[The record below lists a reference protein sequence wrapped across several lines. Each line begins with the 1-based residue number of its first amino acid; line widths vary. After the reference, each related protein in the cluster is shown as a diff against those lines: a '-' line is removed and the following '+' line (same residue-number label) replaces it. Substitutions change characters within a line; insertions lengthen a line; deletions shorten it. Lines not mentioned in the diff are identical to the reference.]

1 MFAPFN
7 TRIVDW
13 NGRRV
18 WLIGASTGIGAAL
31 AQTLL
36 ARGAQVAMSARNQAT
51 LETAAQGST
60 NAMVMP
66 FDATSPQDWASTHAR
81 ICAAWG
87 GLDLVIFCAASY
99 QPMHAWELK
108 ADEVRS
114 SLETNIGNVYY
125 GLEAVLPTMLAQGHG
140 GLAIV
145 ASVAGYVGL
154 PGATL
159 YGPTKAALIN
169 LSELLYTELKPK
181 GLDVYLINP
190 GFVKT
195 RLTARN
201 EFPMPALLTTE
212 QAAEAIVRGFGRGRF
227 EIHFPRRFTSV
238 LKVLRQLPYR
248 LSFALIRR
256 ALGLR

>member
-1 MFAPFN
+1 M
-7 TRIVDW
+7 TV
-13 NGRRV
+13 
-18 WLIGASTGIGAAL
+18 TGWRGGG
-31 AQTLL
+31 TFGMTG
-36 ARGAQVAMSARNQAT
+36 ARGV
-51 LETAAQGST
+51 LVPGS
-60 NAMVMP
+60 
-66 FDATSPQDWASTHAR
+66 
-81 ICAAWG
+81 CG
-87 GLDLVIFCAASY
+87 GGV
-99 QPMHAWELK
+99 
-108 ADEVRS
+108 
-114 SLETNIGNVYY
+114 
-125 GLEAVLPTMLAQGHG
+125 
-140 GLAIV
+140 AIV

-212 QAAEAIVRGFGRGRF
+212 QAAQAIVQGFDRGRF

>member
-13 NGRRV
+13 NGQRV

-31 AQTLL
+31 AQALL
-36 ARGAQVAMSARNQAT
+36 ARGARVAMSARSQAG
-51 LETAAQGST
+51 LEQTARG
-60 NAMVMP
+60 NVHAMVMP
-66 FDATSPQDWASTHAR
+66 FDATNPQEWSSTHDS
-81 ICAAWG
+81 ICNAWD

-108 ADEVRS
+108 ADEVRA
-114 SLETNIGNVYY
+114 SLETNIGNVCY
-125 GLEAVLPTMLAQGHG
+125 GLEAVLPKMMAKAQG

-169 LSELLYTELKPK
+169 LAELLYSDLKPK

-201 EFPMPALLTTE
+201 HFSMPALLTTD
-212 QAAEAIVRGFGRGRF
+212 QAAEAIIKGFGKGKF

-248 LSFALIRR
+248 WRFALIRR
-256 ALGLR
+256 TLGL

>member
-1 MFAPFN
+1 MLAPLN
-7 TRIVDW
+7 TRITDW
-13 NGRRV
+13 KGRRV
-18 WLIGASTGIGAAL
+18 WLVGASSGIGAAL

-36 ARGAQVAMSARNQAT
+36 ARGAKVALSARSRTGLDHVAHQEPNALVLPFNAT
-51 LETAAQGST
+51 NPRAWSA
-60 NAMVMP
+60 
-66 FDATSPQDWASTHAR
+66 THAC
-81 ICAAWG
+81 ICDAWG
-87 GLDLVIFCAASY
+87 DLDLVIFCAASY
-99 QPMHAWELK
+99 QPMHAWELQ
-108 ADEVRS
+108 AEAVRN

-125 GLEAVLPTMLAQGHG
+125 GLEAVLPKMLAKRHG
-140 GLAIV
+140 GLVIV

-169 LSELLYTELKPK
+169 LSELLYAELKQH

-195 RLTARN
+195 RLTERN
-201 EFPMPALLTTE
+201 DFTMPALLTTE
-212 QAAEAIVRGFGRGRF
+212 QAAAAIVQGLGKGKF
-227 EIHFPRRFTSV
+227 EVHFPRRFTNV

-248 LSFALIRR
+248 WQFALVRR

>member
-1 MFAPFN
+1 MLAPFN

-13 NGRRV
+13 SGRRV
-18 WLIGASTGIGAAL
+18 WLIGASSGIGAAL
-31 AQTLL
+31 AQSLL
-36 ARGAQVAMSARNQAT
+36 ARGARVAVSARNRAG
-51 LETAAQGST
+51 LEQVARGESRAL
-60 NAMVMP
+60 VMP
-66 FDATSPQDWASTHAR
+66 FDATSPQAWSATHDS
-81 ICAAWG
+81 ICNAWEAI
-87 GLDLVIFCAASY
+87 DLVIFCAASY
-99 QPMHAWELK
+99 QPLHAWELK

-114 SLETNIGNVYY
+114 SLETNVGNVYY
-125 GLEAVLPTMLAQGHG
+125 GLEAVLPTMMARHGG

-169 LSELLYTELKPK
+169 LSELLYSELKPH

-195 RLTARN
+195 RLTERN
-201 EFPMPALLTTE
+201 SFTMPALLTPE

-227 EIHFPRRFTSV
+227 EIHFPRRFTNV
-238 LKVLRQLPYR
+238 LKLLRQLPYR
-248 LSFALIRR
+248 WRFALIRR
-256 ALGLR
+256 ALGLS